1 MGTAE
6 DVERSPAGAGGLR
19 KIIHI
24 DMDAFYAS
32 VEQREPAHACIATK
46 AQRYDAT
53 QYRPAKLI
61 ESERAPTNI
70 KLKAQVASR
79 LNQLRDTNL
88 RPR

>member
-1 MGTAE
+1 MQQG
-6 DVERSPAGAGGLR
+6 PLLR
-19 KIIHI
+19 I
-24 DMDAFYAS
+24 FLS
-32 VEQREPAHACIATK
+32 VTRLQLVAAIGFGNTSITTK
-46 AQRYDAT
+46 SQHHDAT
-53 QYRPAKLI
+53 QYRPPAKLI